1 MVYYTH
7 RDKEM
12 RYIKMTN
19 LHNIPDYAFKYE
31 FIVYREVE
39 GEYWF
44 YGAYSNGVKA
54 QAVAHEINGLLL
66 ANPWRI

>member
-1 MVYYTH
+1 
-7 RDKEM
+7 
-12 RYIKMTN
+12 MTN
-19 LHNIPDYAFKYE
+19 LHNIPEYAFQYE
-31 FIVYREVE
+31 FIVYREVN

>member
-1 MVYYTH
+1 MEELLQKLVKDSNKYGF
-7 RDKEM
+7 KW
-12 RYIKMTN
+12 
-19 LHNIPDYAFKYE
+19 LGDYAFQYE
-31 FIVYREVE
+31 FIVYREVN

-66 ANPWRI
+66 ATPWRI